1 MKNEIVIPIRFILM
15 FIAVAILITIVDG
28 WGGVFDAIKEIFGFV
43 LFWGFVA
50 LAVYGLYKLT
60 QRK

>member
-1 MKNEIVIPIRFILM
+1 MKKGILIPIRFIMM
-15 FIAVAILITIVDG
+15 FIAVVILITVVDG
-28 WGGVFDAIKEIFGFV
+28 WGGVLEAVKEIIGFV